1 MATYKKDS
9 RLSACLAITI
19 ALSSLLTP
27 AFAQSGT
34 SVYQK
39 LTEYEETLFGKAD
52 TGSSIDK
59 RLQKVEKQL
68 FGKVAGKNTSTAQRV
83 AEIDGVM
90 SGKTASK
97 YFPPEAP
104 TLDRSEFAP
113 EPKQAP
119 DSADVAS
126 RAVSRDIDAP
136 LPAGNEDRIKGILR
150 QAMSDYSAGKTADAE
165 KAFLKVLAI
174 DFRNVDAN
182 YNLGAIAE
190 SKGDLN
196 AAQRY
201 YSAAL
206 KGDPSDLE
214 LRDALSAV
222 QSKLKSQQTAKAPAA
237 HDSSASSM
245 PPSAPPAGA
254 PITAADRTIAAEAA
268 AAYKKGNFDD
278 AIEKLSYLSKKN
290 PYDANTQFALGQ
302 AFRGKGK
309 EAEAIKHLR
318 AAASLDPKNDLY
330 VKSMS
335 DLQSQMDEK
344 QTASAPGAGG
354 AGGGSNDVTPFVGL
368 PADGSSKTAS
378 ASDIGA
384 VEDYLRRN
392 AGSVMIGSVSSGYGL
407 PRGFSFGGTGYPGL
421 NGGVPMFLG
430 TAPGSTRLKRAV
442 TSSLA
447 GAAMGAMSNRSMPG
461 GMSKGAMRG
470 AMYGGLYGLMMGG
483 Y

>member
-1 MATYKKDS
+1 MATYKKES

-27 AFAQSGT
+27 AFAQSGA

-39 LTEYEETLFGKAD
+39 LNEYEQTLFGKAD
-52 TGSSIDK
+52 TGTSIDK

-68 FGKVAGKNTSTAQRV
+68 FGKVAGKNASTAERV

-97 YFPPEAP
+97 YLPPVAP
-104 TLDRSEFAP
+104 TMDRSEFAP

-119 DSADVAS
+119 ENTDVAD

-136 LPAGNEDRIKGILR
+136 LPAGNEDRVKGILR
-150 QAMSDYSAGKTADAE
+150 QAMADYSSGKTADAE
-165 KAFLKVLAI
+165 KAFLKVLAL

-190 SKGDLN
+190 SKGDLT

-206 KGDPSDLE
+206 KSDPSDLE
-214 LRDALSAV
+214 IKDALTAV
-222 QSKLKSQQTAKAPAA
+222 QNKQKAQVAKAPPARERN
-237 HDSSASSM
+237 DG
-245 PPSAPPAGA
+245 PSPAPAPSGA

-268 AAYKKGNFDD
+268 ASYKKGNFDD
-278 AIEKLSYLSKKN
+278 AIDKLSYLAKKN

-309 EAEAIKHLR
+309 DSEAIKHLR

-335 DLQSQMDEK
+335 DMQSQMDEK
-344 QTASAPGAGG
+344 QTASAPDASGAGAGG
-354 AGGGSNDVTPFVGL
+354 TSDVQPFVGL
-368 PADGSSKTAS
+368 PADGNSRSAS
-378 ASDIGA
+378 ASDMGA

-392 AGSVMIGSVSSGYGL
+392 AGSVMIGSVSGYGL
-407 PRGFSFGGTGYPGL
+407 PRGFSFSGTGYPGL
-421 NGGVPMFLG
+421 GGGVPMFLG